1 MTLHILNQSPS
12 NTGVIKDM
20 LQAVSE
26 NDSILLME
34 DATYFAL
41 EAHVAVFDSLP
52 KSVELYALSPDIE
65 ARGLSS
71 KTPSIITLVDDKG
84 FVQLCCDNSKTVSWF

>member
-20 LQAVSE
+20 LQTVSE
-26 NDSILLME
+26 NDSILMME
-34 DATYFAL
+34 DAAYFVL
-41 EAHVAVFDSLP
+41 EAHVAAFDSLP
-52 KSVELYALSPDIE
+52 KSVQLYALSPDIE
-65 ARGLSS
+65 ARGLSRKS
-71 KTPSIITLVDDKG
+71 TDLITLVDDKG